1 MKHYTRNIVVLA
13 ENNGNQHGFNV
24 YLVFSGQREYLFT
37 HRHNGPMYSLLK
49 DGVRVADMQRSIREK
64 AIPTLCGRK
73 GSITVTKQLLN
84 SMQHLLIMI
93 DDYIKDR
100 EQCA

>member
-1 MKHYTRNIVVLA
+1 MKRYSRNILVFA

-37 HRHNGPMYSLLK
+37 HRHNGAMFGMLK
-49 DGVRVADMQRSIREK
+49 DGIRLADLQRGVREMNLPA
-64 AIPTLCGRK
+64 LCNRRTGY
-73 GSITVTKQLLN
+73 TATKQLRN
-84 SMQHLLIMI
+84 SMRYLMMVI
-93 DDYIKDR
+93 DEYIEDR